1 MEILLWILGYILLG
15 NIIFFGIVKL
25 EKIGINFDLCDN
37 FGMAYTITLILSPIV
52 IIFIIPYQVA
62 IWYYNKH

>member
-25 EKIGINFDLCDN
+25 EKIGINFDLYDN
-37 FGMAYTITLILSPIV
+37 FGIAYTITLILSPIV